1 MSAEN
6 EALVRRFFEEFC
18 NQGRGELAEELVS
31 PDYVAHGPQAPPADG
46 PDGVR
51 TRVGLYQDALA
62 GHWDVQE
69 VISTGDRVIARW
81 IGTGTHR
88 GELMGVDPTG
98 NSISVEAISIFRIAD
113 GKIAEE
119 WTVWDALGLLQ
130 QVGAVP
136 AAA

>member
-6 EALVRRFFEEFC
+6 EAVVRRFFEEFC
-18 NQGRGELAEELVS
+18 NGRKGELAEDLVTD
-31 PDYVAHGPQAPPADG
+31 DYVSHGPQAPPADG

-51 TRVGLYQDALA
+51 ERVGLYQESVD
-62 GHWDVQE
+62 GHWNIEDLMSV
-69 VISTGDRVIARW
+69 GDRVVARW

-88 GELMGVDPTG
+88 GELMGIEATG
-98 NSISVEAISIFRIAD
+98 NSIEVEAISIFRMAD